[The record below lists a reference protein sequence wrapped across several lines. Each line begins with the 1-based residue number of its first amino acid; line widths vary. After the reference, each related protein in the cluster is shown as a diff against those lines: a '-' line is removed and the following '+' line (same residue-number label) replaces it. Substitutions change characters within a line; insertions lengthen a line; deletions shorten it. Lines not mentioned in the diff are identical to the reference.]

1 MVFKNVK
8 INALTLNETH
18 EKSRKSNAKINLN
31 FPILYFKNIIQDK
44 LMSKTL
50 SIFMPMTT

>member
-1 MVFKNVK
+1 MKNTIKVENQMQNKFEFSNSVF
-8 INALTLNETH
+8 
-18 EKSRKSNAKINLN
+18 
-31 FPILYFKNIIQDK
+31 YKNIIQDK

>member
-8 INALTLNETH
+8 INASTLNETH
-18 EKSRKSNAKINLN
+18 EKSRKSNAKTNLN